1 MLHSV
6 NLLRTRLIS
15 FVTMK
20 FSLALAGGSLLLG
33 RALADLPTIETKVC
47 SMERSNDYDA
57 DHS

>member
-1 MLHSV
+1 
-6 NLLRTRLIS
+6 
-15 FVTMK
+15 MK